1 MHTLLALVFGIFSC
15 ACIAQQEY
23 AKQIVQELTANQL
36 HGRGYTNSGVQLSA
50 AYLQEKYSEFGLQSF
65 GENFTQEF
73 QINVNTFPKKCGV
86 KIDDISLIP
95 GEDFLPS
102 PQCGSGSGTYQ
113 LTWLN
118 KTNLISLPRK
128 IEIENY
134 PVEALVIDPG
144 GTKNLDSLRA
154 FRELKSYF
162 ARFFPVLWVTDSKL
176 THSVSQTQQ
185 LHPVINVKR
194 GFIANATEMELDIS
208 AVLIEGLKT
217 QNIVGFIPGKKKQKI
232 CISAHYDHLGE
243 IADSVLFPGANDN
256 ASGVAMLLYLMKYYT
271 NHPPEY
277 TMVFMAF
284 AAEEIGILGSK
295 YYVENPLFPL
305 NEIKFLINCDIS
317 GTGDEGITVVNGTL
331 HKRQFKKLAKINVKK
346 QHLSKV
352 NVRGRAAN
360 SDHYWFTQRQVPCF
374 FIYTL
379 GGIKAYHDIYDKS
392 ETLPLTAFN
401 GYSRLLID
409 FICSF

>member
-50 AYLQEKYSEFGLQSF
+50 AYLQEKYSQFGLQSF

-194 GFIANATEMELDIS
+194 EFIANAT
-208 AVLIEGLKT
+208 
-217 QNIVGFIPGKKKQKI
+217 
-232 CISAHYDHLGE
+232 
-243 IADSVLFPGANDN
+243 
-256 ASGVAMLLYLMKYYT
+256 
-271 NHPPEY
+271 
-277 TMVFMAF
+277 
-284 AAEEIGILGSK
+284 
-295 YYVENPLFPL
+295 
-305 NEIKFLINCDIS
+305 
-317 GTGDEGITVVNGTL
+317 
-331 HKRQFKKLAKINVKK
+331 
-346 QHLSKV
+346 
-352 NVRGRAAN
+352 
-360 SDHYWFTQRQVPCF
+360 
-374 FIYTL
+374 
-379 GGIKAYHDIYDKS
+379 
-392 ETLPLTAFN
+392 
-401 GYSRLLID
+401 
-409 FICSF
+409 